1 MKKNGLILILFMIS
15 IILTTQS
22 VAQNYT
28 VIVSLDGFRWDY
40 PQIHSTP
47 NLEEIAK
54 KGVSA
59 TMRPSYPAS
68 TFPNHYTL
76 ITGLIPDHHGII
88 NNSFWDR
95 TNKIQYSTGDSI
107 TRNNTAYYKGETI
120 WATAKRQGVKTGS
133 VYWIGSDIAIN
144 NTLPQYYK
152 VWADEP
158 RLNFTQRV
166 DTALAWLNKPQ
177 HERPRLI
184 TLYMDE
190 PDGAGH
196 RSGPRG
202 VETKTTVHKLDSL
215 VGRLMNG
222 IAALSFADSVN
233 LIITSDHGMADVSAD
248 RYIKVDEYLK
258 PAWYDQIVGS
268 NPTSIFVKRQNI
280 DSVYTTLS
288 KVKHLKVYKK
298 KDIPKSLKYGTNLNV
313 GDIIVAPDCGWQFGF
328 KPSPM
333 HGAHGY
339 DPKNKDMQVIFYAY
353 GPDFKENYKGKK
365 FDNTAIYPLLCYLL
379 NIQPS
384 GNDGDA
390 KQFLQFINKTS
401 NLK

>member
-1 MKKNGLILILFMIS
+1 M
-15 IILTTQS
+15 
-22 VAQNYT
+22 
-28 VIVSLDGFRWDY
+28 
-40 PQIHSTP
+40 
-47 NLEEIAK
+47 
-54 KGVSA
+54 
-59 TMRPSYPAS
+59 
-68 TFPNHYTL
+68 
-76 ITGLIPDHHGII
+76 
-88 NNSFWDR
+88 
-95 TNKIQYSTGDSI
+95 
-107 TRNNTAYYKGETI
+107 
-120 WATAKRQGVKTGS
+120 
-133 VYWIGSDIAIN
+133 YWIGSDIAIN

-177 HERPRLI
+177 RERPRLI

-202 VETKTTVHKLDSL
+202 EETKTTVHKLDSL

-222 IAALSFADSVN
+222 IAALPFADSVN
-233 LIITSDHGMADVSAD
+233 LIITSDHGMTDVSAE

-268 NPTSIFVKRQNI
+268 NPTSIFVKEQNI
-280 DSVYTTLS
+280 DSVYNTLS
-288 KVKHLKVYKK
+288 KIKHLKVYKK
-298 KDIPKSLKYGTNLNV
+298 KDIPKSLKYGTNPNI
-313 GDIIVAPDCGWQFGF
+313 GDIVVAPECGWQFGF
-328 KPSPM
+328 KSSPI

-339 DPKNKDMQVIFYAY
+339 EPQNKDMQVIFYAY
-353 GPDFKENYKGKK
+353 GPDFKAKYKGKK
-365 FDNTAIYPLLCYLL
+365 FENTAIYPLLCYLL

-384 GNDGDA
+384 QNDGDT

-401 NLK
+401 NPK